1 MKINFFHFI
10 LLITF
15 LTHYLIKS
23 EIVFVFEQFKNG
35 VYEYNSIG
43 EELEKQKI
51 NLNLVDKKISPAS
64 VRSFYLLGLYIKEK
78 YKNIINKKI
87 TSKNVFIYSKELD
100 IHVLSAQSQLLGMFP
115 LEDGIHLNQIEIDLA
130 FPQTA
135 IPLEAQKEI
144 NQLGSLSVPK
154 TIKPFALRY
163 FSDEERQHLLSIND
177 ECPRLTKIKEQN
189 SKDEYFKKE
198 MKDFN
203 DKHGEELLSLFK
215 ISNRTLIEDYNYL
228 SKIIDHFIG
237 YYVTKQYLNNDNNNN
252 NYNLDKLNL
261 LYKDCIDFRNKSF
274 IYVEATPD
282 ISIISMS
289 SSLKSLIRF
298 MEERIAYDQD
308 YDEHSTKIKD
318 DRTPKFVIYSNNGLS
333 LYYLQIFLKEAFD
346 ISLKYPDFSSNQF
359 IELHRKDG
367 IPYKELKEDD
377 YHVEYYF
384 NGELI
389 LKINFVDFKNKISEL
404 EWSSTKINNF
414 CKHKSANILDHTFYF
429 SLIFSVLII
438 VYSIF
443 RTKQASD
450 KLKNLID
457 DKF

>member
-1 MKINFFHFI
+1 MKTNFFHFI

-23 EIVFVFEQFKNG
+23 EIVFVFEQFRNG
-35 VYEYNSIG
+35 VYEYHSLG
-43 EELEKQKI
+43 EEFEKQKA
-51 NLNLVDKKISPAS
+51 NLNLVDKKISPS
-64 VRSFYLLGLYIKEK
+64 SIRSFYLLGLYIREK

-100 IHVLSAQSQLLGMFP
+100 IHVLSAESQLLGMFP
-115 LEDGIHLNQIEIDLA
+115 LEEGILLNQIEIDLA

-135 IPLEAQKEI
+135 IPLEAQEEI

-163 FSDEERQHLLSIND
+163 FSDEERQNLLSIND
-177 ECPRLTKIKEQN
+177 ECPRLTKIKEKN
-189 SKDEYFKKE
+189 SKDEFFKKE
-198 MKDFN
+198 MKNFN

-228 SKIIDHFIG
+228 SKIIDHYIG
-237 YYVTKQYLNNDNNNN
+237 YYATKQYLNSNNT
-252 NYNLDKLNL
+252 NYNLD
-261 LYKDCIDFRNKSF
+261 KSF
-274 IYVEATPD
+274 IYVEATSD

-289 SSLKSLIRF
+289 SSLKTLIRY

-308 YDEHSTKIKD
+308 YDEHSTQIKD
-318 DRTPKFVIYSNNGLS
+318 DRTPKFVIYSNNALS

-404 EWSSTKINNF
+404 EWSSRKINNF
-414 CKHKSANILDHTFYF
+414 CKHKSANILDHAFYF

-438 VYSIF
+438 VYSII

>member
-1 MKINFFHFI
+1 
-10 LLITF
+10 
-15 LTHYLIKS
+15 
-23 EIVFVFEQFKNG
+23 
-35 VYEYNSIG
+35 
-43 EELEKQKI
+43 
-51 NLNLVDKKISPAS
+51 
-64 VRSFYLLGLYIKEK
+64 LGLYIREK

-100 IHVLSAQSQLLGMFP
+100 IHVLSAESQLLGMFP
-115 LEDGIHLNQIEIDLA
+115 LEEGILLNQIEIDLA

-135 IPLEAQKEI
+135 IPLEAQEEI

-163 FSDEERQHLLSIND
+163 FSDEERQNLLSIND
-177 ECPRLTKIKEQN
+177 ECPRLTKIKEKN
-189 SKDEYFKKE
+189 SKDEFFKKE
-198 MKDFN
+198 MKNFN

-228 SKIIDHFIG
+228 SKIIDHYIG
-237 YYVTKQYLNNDNNNN
+237 YYATKQYLNSNNT

-274 IYVEATPD
+274 IYVEATSD

-289 SSLKSLIRF
+289 SSLKTLIRY

-308 YDEHSTKIKD
+308 YDEHSTQIKD
-318 DRTPKFVIYSNNGLS
+318 DRTPKFVIYSNNALS

-404 EWSSTKINNF
+404 EWSSRKINNF
-414 CKHKSANILDHTFYF
+414 CKHKSANILDHAFYF

-438 VYSIF
+438 VYSII
-443 RTKQASD
+443 RTKKASD

>member
-10 LLITF
+10 FLITF

-23 EIVFVFEQFKNG
+23 EIVFVFEQFRNG
-35 VYEYNSIG
+35 VYEYNSLG
-43 EELEKQKI
+43 EDLEKQKA
-51 NLNLVDKKISPAS
+51 NLNLVDKKISPS
-64 VRSFYLLGLYIKEK
+64 SIRSFYLLGLYIREK

-87 TSKNVFIYSKELD
+87 TSKNVFIFSKELD

-115 LEDGIHLNQIEIDLA
+115 LEEGILLNQIEIDLA

-135 IPLEAQKEI
+135 IPLGAQEEI

-177 ECPRLTKIKEQN
+177 ECPRLTKIKKQN
-189 SKDEYFKKE
+189 SKDEFFKKE

-237 YYVTKQYLNNDNNNN
+237 YYVTKQYLNNDNNN

>member
-163 FSDEERQHLLSIND
+163 FSDEESQHLLSINE
-177 ECPRLTKIKEQN
+177 ECPRLTKIMEKN
-189 SKDEYFKKE
+189 SKDEFFTKE
-198 MKDFN
+198 MKNFN
-203 DKHGEELLSLFK
+203 NKHGEELLSLFK

-228 SKIIDHFIG
+228 SKIIEHYII

-252 NYNLDKLNL
+252 YNLDKLNL
-261 LYKDCIDFRNKSF
+261 LYRDCIDFKNKSF

-289 SSLKSLIRF
+289 SSLKTLIRF

-308 YDEHSTKIKD
+308 YDENSTKIKD

>member
-1 MKINFFHFI
+1 MKMNFFHFI

-64 VRSFYLLGLYIKEK
+64 ARSFYLLGLYIKEK

-163 FSDEERQHLLSIND
+163 FSDEESQHLLSINE
-177 ECPRLTKIKEQN
+177 ECPRLTKIMEKN
-189 SKDEYFKKE
+189 SKDEFFTKE
-198 MKDFN
+198 MKNFN
-203 DKHGEELLSLFK
+203 NKHGEELLSLFK

-228 SKIIDHFIG
+228 SKIIEHYII

-252 NYNLDKLNL
+252 YNLDKLNL
-261 LYKDCIDFRNKSF
+261 LYRDCIDFKNKSF
-274 IYVEATPD
+274 IYVEVTPD

-289 SSLKSLIRF
+289 SSLKTLIRF

-308 YDEHSTKIKD
+308 YDENSTKIKD

-384 NGELI
+384 NGELM

-414 CKHKSANILDHTFYF
+414 CKHKSANILDHAFYF

-438 VYSIF
+438 AYSII

>member
-1 MKINFFHFI
+1 MKINYFRFI
-10 LLITF
+10 LLISILIHF
-15 LTHYLIKS
+15 SIKS
-23 EIVFVFEQFKNG
+23 EIVFVFEQFTNG
-35 VYEYNSIG
+35 IYEYYSIG

-115 LEDGIHLNQIEIDLA
+115 LEEGILLNQIEIDLA

-163 FSDEERQHLLSIND
+163 FSDEEKQHLLSIND

-189 SKDEYFKKE
+189 SKDEFFKKE

-215 ISNRTLIEDYNYL
+215 ISNSTLIEDYNYL
-228 SKIIDHFIG
+228 SKIIDHYII
-237 YYVTKQYLNNDNNNN
+237 YYATKQYNDNN

-261 LYKDCIDFRNKSF
+261 LYKDCINFKNKSF
-274 IYVEATPD
+274 LYVEATPD

-289 SSLKSLIRF
+289 SSLKKLVRF

-308 YDEHSTKIKD
+308 YDENSTKIKD

-367 IPYKELKEDD
+367 IPYKELKEED

-389 LKINFVDFKNKISEL
+389 LKINFVEFKNKISEL
-404 EWSSTKINNF
+404 EWSSRKINNF
-414 CKHKSANILDHTFYF
+414 CKHKSANILDHAFYF

-438 VYSIF
+438 VYSII